1 MDTFTILFLIGA
13 ALILPLMIYIA
24 TNRAKVGSPL
34 IAGALSLAF
43 GLFTLFTIMR
53 EGLEQVVFNHNI
65 NFWGTQVWY
74 DLVMAVTVALFF
86 VVPRARSR
94 NEHHPL
100 GRVRGSDRQ
109 RRLTGD
115 GRAPV
120 LAGAS
125 SAAGITAP

>member
-13 ALILPLMIYIA
+13 ALILPLMIFIT
-24 TNRAKVGSPL
+24 TNRAEVGSPV

-86 VVPRARSR
+86 IVPRAR
-94 NEHHPL
+94 
-100 GRVRGSDRQ
+100 
-109 RRLTGD
+109 
-115 GRAPV
+115 
-120 LAGAS
+120 
-125 SAAGITAP
+125 AAGMSIVPWVVFVALTASVGLLAMVARLFWLERQSQQA

>member
-1 MDTFTILFLIGA
+1 MDIFTILFLIGA

-24 TNRAKVGSPL
+24 TNRAEVGSPL

-74 DLVMAVTVALFF
+74 DLLMAVTVALFF
-86 VVPRARSR
+86 IVPRAR
-94 NEHHPL
+94 
-100 GRVRGSDRQ
+100 
-109 RRLTGD
+109 
-115 GRAPV
+115 
-120 LAGAS
+120 
-125 SAAGITAP
+125 AAGMSIMPWVVFVALTASVGLLAMVARLFWLERESQQA

>member
-24 TNRAKVGSPL
+24 TNRAEVGSPL
-34 IAGALSLAF
+34 VAGALSVAF

-86 VVPRARSR
+86 IVPRAR
-94 NEHHPL
+94 
-100 GRVRGSDRQ
+100 
-109 RRLTGD
+109 
-115 GRAPV
+115 
-120 LAGAS
+120 
-125 SAAGITAP
+125 AAGMSIVPWVVFVALTASVGLLAMVARLFWLERQSQQA

>member
-24 TNRAKVGSPL
+24 TNRAEVGSPL
-34 IAGALSLAF
+34 VAGALSLAF

-86 VVPRARSR
+86 IVPRAR
-94 NEHHPL
+94 
-100 GRVRGSDRQ
+100 
-109 RRLTGD
+109 
-115 GRAPV
+115 
-120 LAGAS
+120 
-125 SAAGITAP
+125 AAGMSIVPWVVFVALTASVGLLAMVARLFWLERQSQQA

>member
-24 TNRAKVGSPL
+24 TNRAEVGSPL
-34 IAGALSLAF
+34 IAGALSVAF

-74 DLVMAVTVALFF
+74 DLLMAVTVALFF
-86 VVPRARSR
+86 VVPRAR
-94 NEHHPL
+94 
-100 GRVRGSDRQ
+100 
-109 RRLTGD
+109 
-115 GRAPV
+115 
-120 LAGAS
+120 
-125 SAAGITAP
+125 AAGMSIVPWVVFVALTASVGLLAMVARLFWLERQSQQA

>member
-1 MDTFTILFLIGA
+1 MDSFSILFLIGA

-24 TNRAKVGSPL
+24 TNRAEVGSPL

-86 VVPRARSR
+86 VVPRAR
-94 NEHHPL
+94 
-100 GRVRGSDRQ
+100 
-109 RRLTGD
+109 
-115 GRAPV
+115 
-120 LAGAS
+120 
-125 SAAGITAP
+125 AAGMSIIPWVVFVALTASVGLLAMVARLFWLERQSQQA

>member
-1 MDTFTILFLIGA
+1 
-13 ALILPLMIYIA
+13 MIFIT
-24 TNRAKVGSPL
+24 TNRAEVGSPV

-86 VVPRARSR
+86 VVPRAR
-94 NEHHPL
+94 
-100 GRVRGSDRQ
+100 
-109 RRLTGD
+109 
-115 GRAPV
+115 
-120 LAGAS
+120 
-125 SAAGITAP
+125 AAGMSIIPWVVFVALTASVGLLAMVARLFWLERQSQQA

>member
-24 TNRAKVGSPL
+24 TNRAEVGSPL
-34 IAGALSLAF
+34 VAGALSLAF

-86 VVPRARSR
+86 IVPRAR
-94 NEHHPL
+94 
-100 GRVRGSDRQ
+100 
-109 RRLTGD
+109 
-115 GRAPV
+115 
-120 LAGAS
+120 
-125 SAAGITAP
+125 AAGMSIMPWVVFVALTASVGLLAMVARLFWLERQSQQA

>member
-24 TNRAKVGSPL
+24 TNRAEVGSPL

-86 VVPRARSR
+86 IVPRAR
-94 NEHHPL
+94 
-100 GRVRGSDRQ
+100 
-109 RRLTGD
+109 
-115 GRAPV
+115 
-120 LAGAS
+120 
-125 SAAGITAP
+125 AAGMSIIPWVVFVALTASVGLLAMVARLFWLERQSQQA

>member
-1 MDTFTILFLIGA
+1 MDTFTILFLIGV

-24 TNRAKVGSPL
+24 TNRAEVGSPL
-34 IAGALSLAF
+34 VAGALSVAF

-86 VVPRARSR
+86 IVPRAR
-94 NEHHPL
+94 
-100 GRVRGSDRQ
+100 
-109 RRLTGD
+109 
-115 GRAPV
+115 
-120 LAGAS
+120 
-125 SAAGITAP
+125 AAGMSIVPWVVFVALTASVGLLAMVARLFWLERQSQQA